1 MYTNFQIT
9 LLVIILFFN
18 ACSKGDT
25 TNTNAVNGTCTL
37 TTNYIVGKWQIEKV
51 EIKQNGVYVDQ
62 TSLIEPCQKDDYY
75 LFSSNGTYTRIDAG
89 LACAF
94 QNVENGT
101 WSIINGQVY
110 SDGIYQT
117 VTILNC
123 NKSIRE
129 FTSKF
134 AQQLRYTMN
143 RLP

>member
-1 MYTNFQIT
+1 MNTKYQIY
-9 LLVIILFFN
+9 LLVVILFFN
-18 ACSKGDT
+18 ACSKGGADN
-25 TNTNAVNGTCTL
+25 TNTPNGKCTL
-37 TTNYIVGKWQIEKV
+37 SNSYVVGKWQFEKV
-51 EIKQNGVYVDQ
+51 EIKQNGVYIDQ
-62 TSLIEPCQKDDYY
+62 TSLIEPCQKDDYF

-89 LACAF
+89 LACTF

-110 SDGIYQT
+110 SNGIYHT

-129 FTSKF
+129 FTGKYGE
-134 AQQLRYTMN
+134 QYRYTMN